1 MSVLVYGNGESRKVW
16 DTSKSYTG
24 LLHGDVYEY
33 IEIVKLII

>member
-16 DTSKSYTG
+16 DTINHIQD
-24 LLHGDVYEY
+24 LLHGDVMQY